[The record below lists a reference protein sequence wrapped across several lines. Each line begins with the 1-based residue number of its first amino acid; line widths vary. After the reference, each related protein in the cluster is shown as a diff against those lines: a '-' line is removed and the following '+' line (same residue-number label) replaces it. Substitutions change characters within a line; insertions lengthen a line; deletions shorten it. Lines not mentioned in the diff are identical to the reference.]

1 MNLNK
6 LKALGETLITAPEIR
21 QALTHMGWQYLQQL
35 ARSYTERAQST
46 LSGKKLTANQAIIQ
60 AVIKAH
66 EKEKSKPLSTEA
78 RAYNE
83 HYWGPSLIRKSIPL
97 TLLRVDDPQI
107 VLYPTNNGVFPPELG
122 GIDANEYFW
131 SRPSNQSEIIQ
142 TLHERQAEIE
152 ATLAQSSLAIM
163 INHSS
168 WQNIPFVVAAM
179 KAVYKLPSEQFYVLV
194 GPSLTTIRQGFE
206 GAAIANLIKTIPP
219 TAHGQLPEPLQAL
232 QNIIVQKSMAQI
244 KSTLKTPGN
253 IFLYC
258 PFGTTDKEDPE
269 TKKLILDAQ
278 NPSVVKF
285 QKIINIMAPTLPL
298 GTDDRAVFSGTK
310 AGQKG
315 RIEMRLGSIHPKASV
330 KDDAAQQMIL
340 EELASLIQN
349 PAGVSVAEL
358 RLPSKKS

>member
-21 QALTHMGWQYLQQL
+21 QALTSIGRQYLQQL
-35 ARSYTERAQST
+35 TRSYTERAQST
-46 LSGKKLTANQAIIQ
+46 LSGEKLTANQAIIQ

-66 EKEKSKPLSTEA
+66 ENEKGEPLSAEA

-83 HYWGPSLIRKSIPL
+83 HYWHPSLTRKNIPF
-97 TLLRVDDPQI
+97 TLLRVDDPPQ
-107 VLYPTNNGVFPPELG
+107 VFYPTNGGIFPTELG
-122 GIDANEYFW
+122 GIDANQYFW

-142 TLHERQAEIE
+142 TLHERQAEIK
-152 ATLAQSSLAIM
+152 ANLAQSSLAIM

-168 WQNIPFVVAAM
+168 WQNIPFLVAAM
-179 KAVYKLPSEQFYVLV
+179 KAVYNLPSEQFYVLV

-232 QNIIVQKSMAQI
+232 QKIILKKSMAQI

-258 PFGTTDKEDPE
+258 PFGTTDKEDPV
-269 TKKLILDAQ
+269 TQKLILNAQ
-278 NPSVVKF
+278 NPSVLKF
-285 QKIINIMAPTLPL
+285 QRFINAMAPILPL

-340 EELASLIQN
+340 EELANLIQN
-349 PAGVSVAEL
+349 PAGESVAEL
-358 RLPSKKS
+358 RLPLKKS